1 MASHVCIIYGT
12 KKDEWGRGGGGAE
25 MEAEYQGKYTD

>member
-1 MASHVCIIYGT
+1 MCALFMVRRKMNGA
-12 KKDEWGRGGGGAE
+12 GGGGGAE